1 MSKPAKAEITESI
14 ILTSLHFSLLQ
25 NYRKRDPHGEA
36 IKRDKTQNLEGVQWS
51 NYTPV
56 TKSLSITTRRDSMGR
71 LLDSADKI
79 SDSVC
84 PRIFQV
90 SRHGA
95 GKVLYLYVSNE
106 PTEYALLPKTARF
119 RGSGRD
125 SLRSTPPADK
135 TSRPVLDGS
144 RRFVSDN

>member
-56 TKSLSITTRRDSMGR
+56 TKSLSITTRRDSIGR
-71 LLDSADKI
+71 LLQSADKI
-79 SDSVC
+79 SDSRLPLLFPVF
-84 PRIFQV
+84 PP
-90 SRHGA
+90 A
-95 GKVLYLYVSNE
+95 AATVLYFDLSH
-106 PTEYALLPKTARF
+106 
-119 RGSGRD
+119 
-125 SLRSTPPADK
+125 
-135 TSRPVLDGS
+135 
-144 RRFVSDN
+144 